1 MLAAAKRPYRLAA
14 RTLEQNMKTPNWCC
28 GCCRSVRIQN
38 RAFTLIELLVVIAII
53 AILAGLLLP
62 ALAKTK
68 EKANRT
74 FCVNNEQQLALAM
87 HMYADDNRD
96 QMAFPQFFNQVS
108 DGPGWLYLP
117 TPGGGIWGGRAPDPT
132 QPPYSTNL
140 SLAYESGVW
149 WPYIKTPGS
158 YRCPTDK
165 TNAPLWKLRN
175 NKLSTYVM
183 NDVVV
188 ARGRLLGQRP
198 NTYKL
203 GVFNPSAYVM
213 WEPDE
218 RPPFGPNAYDDA
230 CNSPDPADNGGVGR
244 RHSGAVTMGFG
255 GHVDVINFRKWETEQ
270 LRKPG
275 LLFCNPFT
283 KDGL

>member
-1 MLAAAKRPYRLAA
+1 M
-14 RTLEQNMKTPNWCC
+14 C
-28 GCCRSVRIQN
+28 VR
-38 RAFTLIELLVVIAII
+38 R
-53 AILAGLLLP
+53 
-62 ALAKTK
+62 
-68 EKANRT
+68 
-74 FCVNNEQQLALAM
+74 
-87 HMYADDNRD
+87 
-96 QMAFPQFFNQVS
+96 
-108 DGPGWLYLP
+108 
-117 TPGGGIWGGRAPDPT
+117 
-132 QPPYSTNL
+132 
-140 SLAYESGVW
+140 
-149 WPYIKTPGS
+149 
-158 YRCPTDK
+158 RCPTDK

-255 GHVDVINFRKWETEQ
+255 GHEDVINFRKWEAEQ

>member
-1 MLAAAKRPYRLAA
+1 
-14 RTLEQNMKTPNWCC
+14 MKTYRPRVRPQAPATWAFS
-28 GCCRSVRIQN
+28 RS
-38 RAFTLIELLVVIAII
+38 AFTLIELLVVIAII
-53 AILAGLLLP
+53 AILASLLLP
-62 ALAKTK
+62 ALGKAK

-74 FCVNNEQQLALAM
+74 FCVNNQKQLALAM
-87 HMYADDNRD
+87 RMYADDNRD
-96 QMAFPQFFNQVS
+96 LLAFPQYFNQVA

-117 TPGGGIWGGRAPDPT
+117 IPGGGIWGGSAPDPT
-132 QPPYSTNL
+132 KPPYSTNAN
-140 SLAYESGVW
+140 LAYESGAW
-149 WPYIKTPGS
+149 WPYERARGV

-188 ARGRLLGQRP
+188 ARGRLLGMRP

-203 GVFNPSAYVM
+203 GILNPAAYLM

-218 RPPFGPNAYDDA
+218 RLPFGPNAYDDA
-230 CNSPDPADNGGVGR
+230 CNSPDPDDNGGVGR
-244 RHSGAVTMGFG
+244 RHSGAVTMGFS
-255 GHVDVINFRKWETEQ
+255 GHVDVINFRKWEAEQ
-270 LRKPG
+270 RKKPG

>member
-1 MLAAAKRPYRLAA
+1 MNAMNECLRETARLLGASRQRRP
-14 RTLEQNMKTPNWCC
+14 W
-28 GCCRSVRIQN
+28 
-38 RAFTLIELLVVIAII
+38 AFTLIELLVVIAII
-53 AILAGLLLP
+53 AILAGMLLP
-62 ALAKTK
+62 ALAKAK

-74 FCVNNEQQLALAM
+74 FCVNNQKQLGLAM
-87 HMYADDNRD
+87 HMYAMDHDDLL
-96 QMAFPQFFNQVS
+96 AFPQYFNQVS

-117 TPGGGIWGGRAPDPT
+117 LAGGGIWGGRAPDPT
-132 QPPYSTNL
+132 KPPYSTNL
-140 SLAYESGVW
+140 NLAYESGVW
-149 WPYIKTPGS
+149 WPYTGVPKV

-198 NTYKL
+198 NTFKL
-203 GVFNPSAYVM
+203 GIMNPAAYVM

-218 RPPFGPNAYDDA
+218 SPPFGANAYDDA

-244 RHSGAVTMGFG
+244 RHSGAVTLGFS
-255 GHVDVINFRKWETEQ
+255 GHVDVIDFRKWEAEQ

-275 LLFCNPFT
+275 LLFCNPLT
-283 KDGL
+283 PDGL